1 MTGARVIFVLHG
13 ARSMPRHCTCPAWF
27 KGVSTDLSATVQA
40 HLLNTSNSEHD
51 EPCGTK
57 EGPVKTYVHASLETQ
72 RPSHD
77 GQLDKCAR
85 FARPDFAVAPACGLA
100 ATLLSHAPS

>member
-1 MTGARVIFVLHG
+1 
-13 ARSMPRHCTCPAWF
+13 MPRHCTCPAWF